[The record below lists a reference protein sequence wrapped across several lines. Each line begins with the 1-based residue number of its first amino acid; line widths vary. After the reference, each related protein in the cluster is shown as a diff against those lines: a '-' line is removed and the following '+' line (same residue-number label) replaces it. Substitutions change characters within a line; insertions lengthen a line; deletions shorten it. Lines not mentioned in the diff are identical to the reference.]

1 MKAGNAHL
9 FLLIQLDQKDG
20 GNYGI
25 CLRGAT

>member
-9 FLLIQLDQKDG
+9 FLLTQLDQKDG

-25 CLRGAT
+25 FLRDAT